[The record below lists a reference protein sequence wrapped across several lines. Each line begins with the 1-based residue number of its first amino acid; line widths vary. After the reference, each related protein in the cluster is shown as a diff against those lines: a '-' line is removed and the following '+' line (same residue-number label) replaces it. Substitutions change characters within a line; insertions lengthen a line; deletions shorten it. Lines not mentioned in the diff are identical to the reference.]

1 MRASKFIGTFLG
13 GFVCASV
20 LFIFLMLPEENRGR
34 FNYGFTNGV
43 IQGHLE
49 AVDAIQKEFGTYDDR
64 LPYKHLFGAYTSE
77 VVSIE
82 TNGIK
87 TVRVIP

>member
-1 MRASKFIGTFLG
+1 MSALKYIGTFLG
-13 GFVCASV
+13 GFICASV
-20 LFIFLMLPEENRGR
+20 LFIFLILPEENHGQ
-34 FNYGFTNGV
+34 FDYGFTNGV

-49 AVDAIQKEFGTYDDR
+49 AVDAIQKEFGVCDSHSPGKY
-64 LPYKHLFGAYTSE
+64 LFGAYTSE
-77 VVSIE
+77 VVSVE

>member
-1 MRASKFIGTFLG
+1 MSVLKYISTFLG
-13 GFVCASV
+13 GFICASV
-20 LFIFLMLPEENRGR
+20 LFIFLILPGEDHGQ
-34 FNYGFTNGV
+34 FAYGFTNGV

-49 AVDAIQKEFGTYDDR
+49 AVDAIQKEFGTCDSHV
-64 LPYKHLFGAYTSE
+64 LSKGLFGAYTSE

>member
-1 MRASKFIGTFLG
+1 MCASKFIGTFLG
-13 GFVCASV
+13 GFICASV
-20 LFIFLMLPEENRGR
+20 LFIFLILPEENRGQ

-43 IQGHLE
+43 IRGHLE
-49 AVDAIQKEFGTYDDR
+49 AVDAIQKEFGTYDDH
-64 LPYKHLFGAYTSE
+64 LPYKYLFGAYTSD

>member
-1 MRASKFIGTFLG
+1 MRTLKYIGTFLG
-13 GFVCASV
+13 GIICASV
-20 LFIFLMLPEENRGR
+20 LFVFLILPREDQDQ

-43 IQGHLE
+43 VRGHLE
-49 AVDAIQKEFGTYDDR
+49 AVDAIQNEFGTCDSH
-64 LPYKHLFGAYTSE
+64 LPYKLLFSAYTSD

-82 TNGIK
+82 TNGVK